1 MRLRPEQLG
10 KHLSATLLP
19 VYLVAGDEPLQQG
32 ELIDDLRR
40 AARDQG
46 FDERQRFSSDTGIDW
61 NALLNESQ
69 SMSLFGG
76 RCILELVLN
85 DKRPDKTGS
94 QILRDVL
101 AGLKGGASSDTLLL
115 IRCSRLDRRKDWNS
129 AWVKAVDEMG
139 AVIEVWPVEGKGL
152 RNWLQERL
160 TSRGLRANEDALAL
174 LIERSEGNL
183 LAAAQE
189 VDKLALLVENGQVG
203 PEDVQQAVGDS
214 SRYSPFDLTEATA
227 QGDSQRVMHI
237 IQTLRAEGVEPPV
250 LLWALSRDIRLLDGM
265 LGGGPPPR
273 LPPQRVRAMQN
284 QAQRLNPQQLRI
296 AQACAIRADQ
306 CVKGMA
312 KGDPWKHITSLAL
325 RLAGHPL
332 PRSMER

>member
-10 KHLSATLLP
+10 KHLADRLLP
-19 VYLVAGDEPLQQG
+19 AYLVAGDEPLQQG
-32 ELIDDLRR
+32 ELLDDLRR

-46 FDERQRFSSDTGIDW
+46 FDERHRFSSDTGIDW

-76 RCILELVLN
+76 RRILELVLN
-85 DKRPDKTGS
+85 DKRPDKAGS

-101 AGLKGGASSDTLLL
+101 ASPGDDTLLL
-115 IRCSRLDRRKDWNS
+115 IRCSKLDRRKDWNS
-129 AWVKAVDEMG
+129 AWVKALDEVG
-139 AVIEVWPVEGKGL
+139 AVIEVWPVEGAGL
-152 RNWLQERL
+152 RNWLQDRL
-160 TSRGLRANEDALAL
+160 ASRGLSATEDALAL

-189 VDKLALLVENGQVG
+189 VDKLTLLVEDGRVG

-227 QGDSQRVMHI
+227 QGNAQRVLHI

-250 LLWALSRDIRLLDGM
+250 LLWALSRDIRILDGM
-265 LGGGPPPR
+265 LSGGPPPR
-273 LPPQRVRAMQN
+273 RSSDLPESQGHAGPGPAPEPATPEGRPGQRHSRRPVRERHG
-284 QAQRLNPQQLRI
+284 QRR
-296 AQACAIRADQ
+296 
-306 CVKGMA
+306 
-312 KGDPWKHITSLAL
+312 SLAV
-325 RLAGHPL
+325 HHL
-332 PRSMER
+332 PGAATCRASATA